1 MMSNQTFALGS
12 KLLRP
17 VIITTVVLAVVQ
29 TLLFVSL
36 TRSGGHN
43 LVQEVSAKLSAENG
57 KVSTELSHASDRVN
71 SRINEMAEGVSV
83 KLAANLKQQLDQEK
97 MATVKLLENSLLDTS
112 RNMAVLLAA
121 VAPQAIWDRD
131 TPQLTQYVKMAHES
145 GHVVFAG
152 YYDSFGKRM
161 TRYLDRKNELVKELM
176 AQGGEGAA
184 LDRVIAAAKSH
195 PRVMLIEQPISPSGA
210 EIGRFVLG
218 VSRDTVISNT
228 EKMES
233 GFNTLTKNSIDSVK
247 TSLTEGASKTVA
259 DLQTRLDA
267 IQSHND
273 GARQATENHIENA
286 STDMVEQMTIVSLV
300 SALVLTV
307 VLVFVL
313 SVRILNRVNILTDA
327 LSDLSEGEGD
337 LTRRISVKGSDEIAL
352 MAEKVN
358 HFVHAIQVIVGD
370 VQSVAKHT
378 TGVVDAM
385 HHSNLQASDASSR
398 QQQAVELA
406 TAAVAHIADSVAEV
420 GSSITH
426 TLQNVDKIRTETG
439 QSASISRQVRHDI
452 EALVKDVQTTA
463 EVINTLASQSDQIG
477 DVLDMIKAIAEQTN
491 LLALNAAIEAARAGE
506 SGRGFAVVAD
516 EVRTLASRTQQ
527 STEEIE
533 LKIDQL
539 QAGAKQ
545 AVQAINDAGEMAKR
559 SIAAIRQSD
568 ERLANVNESVAD
580 LHAMSSDMTRM
591 TQEQAQRTE
600 SMTASL
606 EQIFTESH
614 ITSDAVGKAAQT
626 SQTLE
631 QLAHELGQKVGRFKV

>member
-1 MMSNQTFALGS
+1 MSNQTFALGS